1 MNGGALSKALVG
13 PDKDNCERLIRLI
26 NDILDME
33 KIESGKMTF
42 QLQVIDLMALI
53 EQTVKANEGFAAQH
67 GVRLQIVSPLPGA
80 KVHADSD
87 RLAQVLTNLVSNAC
101 KFSPAQSSVDIAV
114 SETGARFRIDI
125 IDHGPGISNTFRER
139 IFQKFSQ
146 EDSSDMRQ
154 KGGTG
159 LGLSISKAIVAG
171 LGGEIGFETEVGK
184 GSTFY
189 FYLPQWR
196 ETTAVPAARARLL
209 VCESDTDTG
218 KRLQAMADKAG
229 YDADIAGTADEVR
242 SLLKQ
247 RRYSAMTLDLELS
260 ANDALA
266 LVRELRADPAT
277 AGLPVIA
284 LSADGEEGKQQAD
297 GGYLSVVDWLS
308 KPIDEKRLLADLQSV
323 QCGGARP
330 RILHVEDD
338 ADVRNVVAAIAREIA
353 DFAAAG
359 TVAEARTRLEREKF
373 DLVLLDLGL
382 PDGSGWELLPL
393 INGLVPPVRVVIFS
407 AQDADHGKDVL
418 PYAFLVKSQTSEQRL
433 IEVIQEA
440 MKSTA

>member
-1 MNGGALSKALVG
+1 MLS
-13 PDKDNCERLIRLI
+13 
-26 NDILDME
+26 
-33 KIESGKMTF
+33 
-42 QLQVIDLMALI
+42 
-53 EQTVKANEGFAAQH
+53 
-67 GVRLQIVSPLPGA
+67 
-80 KVHADSD
+80 
-87 RLAQVLTNLVSNAC
+87 
-101 KFSPAQSSVDIAV
+101 
-114 SETGARFRIDI
+114 
-125 IDHGPGISNTFRER
+125 
-139 IFQKFSQ
+139 
-146 EDSSDMRQ
+146 
-154 KGGTG
+154 
-159 LGLSISKAIVAG
+159 
-171 LGGEIGFETEVGK
+171 
-184 GSTFY
+184 
-189 FYLPQWR
+189 
-196 ETTAVPAARARLL
+196 
-209 VCESDTDTG
+209 
-218 KRLQAMADKAG
+218 
-229 YDADIAGTADEVR
+229 
-242 SLLKQ
+242 
-247 RRYSAMTLDLELS
+247 
-260 ANDALA
+260 A

-440 MKSTA
+440 VKSTA